1 MMYQVPNLDNK
12 KKENKMENKKQNNNV
27 MMPKYFKLDIRNDK
41 TINVTNHKNPIQEC
55 DMVIVRKNSVFDSLE
70 DQILIEKEYKETRS
84 WLKKEFPSGDWYY
97 KVSNNHNNVF
107 WKRKALL
114 RQRQNQMQIPFKQA
128 A

>member
-1 MMYQVPNLDNK
+1 MSNS
-12 KKENKMENKKQNNNV
+12 KENKIKME
-27 MMPKYFKLDIRNDK
+27 PIYFKLDIGNNK

-70 DQILIEKEYKETRS
+70 DQILIEKEYKETRN
-84 WLKKEFPSGDWYY
+84 WLKKEFSSGDWYY

-107 WKRKALL
+107 WKHESLL